1 MFISPKKHILSN
13 TILIAAL
20 IRAAEFLI
28 SGILRTIRRQSLL
41 MIKPD
46 GPSGLVSYI
55 ASESGYSRIQTVLS
69 LLTVILTA
77 VTFIYAL
84 KKTGAYMALIPKE
97 DREDL
102 ARLQEEV
109 FGENNSALSAETVRK
124 LLRIWFAILVGAQ
137 IMYDISAGLYSSFTG
152 YLSLATAE
160 SGDVTGAGYAF
171 LYNLTHGFKY
181 QGMLVALLL
190 GIVVTAIF
198 LSDRSLKLIAY
209 TIAVLFIIS
218 SMGMEMAKVTLLG
231 DTLGMVWSS
240 VIFHAMNTI
249 GLAAFA
255 IYMRV
260 RYKGV

>member
-20 IRAAEFLI
+20 IRVAEFLI

-41 MIKPD
+41 MNKPD

-55 ASESGYSRIQTVLS
+55 ASESEYSKIQTALS

-84 KKTGAYMALIPKE
+84 KKTGA
-97 DREDL
+97 
-102 ARLQEEV
+102 
-109 FGENNSALSAETVRK
+109 
-124 LLRIWFAILVGAQ
+124 
-137 IMYDISAGLYSSFTG
+137 
-152 YLSLATAE
+152 
-160 SGDVTGAGYAF
+160 GYAF

-181 QGMLVALLL
+181 QGMLIALLL

-209 TIAVLFIIS
+209 TI
-218 SMGMEMAKVTLLG
+218 
-231 DTLGMVWSS
+231 
-240 VIFHAMNTI
+240 

-255 IYMRV
+255 IYMRG
-260 RYKGV
+260 RNKGV